1 MVDVL
6 YIYSIFDFTMDN
18 AEIDG
23 AHPSHTL
30 QKRSPSSPSRL
41 AYRNKQAQ
49 LLRAIEGLGNRIDG
63 LQERLHRAFEHELP
77 GARWGT

>member
-1 MVDVL
+1 
-6 YIYSIFDFTMDN
+6 MDN

>member
-1 MVDVL
+1 MS
-6 YIYSIFDFTMDN
+6 YIYTQFLI
-18 AEIDG
+18 
-23 AHPSHTL
+23 L
-30 QKRSPSSPSRL
+30 QWIMRKSTVRTYATGRKKRSPSSPSRL